1 MKQYI
6 EKCLFGK
13 NLTVEESSAAL
24 EKIMNGEATE
34 SQVAGL
40 IVALRAKGE
49 TVDEIVGFAR
59 TMRAKSFHIIV
70 NDPDAIDMCGT
81 GGDGLNTFNVSTVA
95 SLVAAGAGVTIV
107 KHGNRSVSSKCG
119 SADVLTA
126 LGVRIDVPIQRV
138 EQCVNEIGI
147 GFLFAPLFHPAMKYA
162 AKPRVELGIKSIFN
176 MLGPITN
183 PAGVK
188 KQVIG
193 TYEAP
198 VAEKLA
204 RAVSMLGAEHVC
216 VLHSNEGVDEILLS
230 SPTAVY
236 EVKGG
241 DAIRKY
247 YVDASTFKLPTHTLS
262 EIQTSG
268 VEQNA
273 KIVLQVL
280 KGESDA
286 ARDTVVANAAMGVFV
301 AGKAASLL
309 QAVEAAK
316 QSIDSGSAF
325 NKLQQLIDFSK
336 SV

>member
-59 TMRAKSFHIIV
+59 TMRAKSFHIAV

-126 LGVRIDVPIQRV
+126 LGVKIDVPIQRV

-162 AKPRVELGIKSIFN
+162 AKPRVELGIKASSICSA
-176 MLGPITN
+176 PSRIR
-183 PAGVK
+183 
-188 KQVIG
+188 QV
-193 TYEAP
+193 
-198 VAEKLA
+198 
-204 RAVSMLGAEHVC
+204 
-216 VLHSNEGVDEILLS
+216 
-230 SPTAVY
+230 
-236 EVKGG
+236 
-241 DAIRKY
+241 
-247 YVDASTFKLPTHTLS
+247 
-262 EIQTSG
+262 
-268 VEQNA
+268 
-273 KIVLQVL
+273 
-280 KGESDA
+280 
-286 ARDTVVANAAMGVFV
+286 
-301 AGKAASLL
+301 
-309 QAVEAAK
+309 
-316 QSIDSGSAF
+316 
-325 NKLQQLIDFSK
+325 
-336 SV
+336 